1 MYSFILAQAS
11 VGSSGILGQVF
22 LFGSIILIMYFFMI
36 RPQQKKQKETKKFIE
51 EIKKGDD
58 YFWAAYSRLDKNG
71 SFDTRLRKFCFDGLL
86 RKPGEEMADQRFN
99 RDWDNI
105 DPSLFNIYSNV

>member
-36 RPQQKKQKETKKFIE
+36 RPQQKKTKGNQE
-51 EIKKGDD
+51 V
-58 YFWAAYSRLDKNG
+58 YR
-71 SFDTRLRKFCFDGLL
+71 
-86 RKPGEEMADQRFN
+86 
-99 RDWDNI
+99 
-105 DPSLFNIYSNV
+105 